1 MPPEES
7 HSEEPLGKLL
17 HDVEHEIHQ
26 RKKAWPSASVRA
38 ARHRWRRRAQRCAGH
53 AASEADSEQGC
64 HAPQRF
70 ALEARGTV

>member
-26 RKKAWPSASVRA
+26 RKKA
-38 ARHRWRRRAQRCAGH
+38 
-53 AASEADSEQGC
+53 
-64 HAPQRF
+64 
-70 ALEARGTV
+70 